1 MIKPKRFYV
10 QADLFELPKTR
21 RVGHYLS
28 GMIMPN
34 VSVFITWGII
44 TTLIQYLRGPLQS
57 SFLEMDRLMI
67 QFLFPVLIAYTGG
80 RLIENRAGVVAAVA
94 VIGMLT
100 ESEDPQILGAMVIG
114 PLIGWIVF
122 LFDKYVLPKVK
133 PGYEML
139 VRNFFGGNPS
149 CMLFGYLS
157 LVFIGPI
164 IEGITNQIGFFVGWL
179 IQRNLLLFTNLF
191 IEPLKVLFLNNTLNH
206 GILTPLGIEQ
216 AGDAGTSILFLIET
230 NPGPGLGVLLAFI
243 LFSRKELKA
252 TASGAFMIHL
262 FGGIH
267 EIYFPFVL
275 LNPLLFAAVI
285 LGGMSG
291 TLIFEMFQVGLK
303 VPASPGSIV
312 VILANAPQEMLL
324 GVASG
329 IAGSTLVSFIIAALV
344 IRKDQTKKEISE
356 KVTKVTE
363 IRTILFA
370 CDAGMGSSAMGAS
383 LMRQQLQ
390 ASGISIPVDYTSIYR
405 VNDDPHLLLITQNEL
420 KHLAEIQAPH
430 AQLVTIGNFLD
441 QEEYTKVITMLTDE
455 QENEMIPEAIG
466 KKLPYQ
472 KVIFLYADGVRGS
485 QTMAVQAFRNLA
497 EKQNIGVDVEKQPLE
512 QLIADQHNLYIVTEA
527 FAAENELPKGP
538 LLVVEH
544 LIATNKYEKLL
555 RGDLS
560 DVSNS

>member
-139 VRNFFGGNPS
+139 VRNFSAGILG
-149 CMLFGYLS
+149 MLFGYLS

-164 IEGITNQIGFFVGWL
+164 IAGITNQIGFFVGWL

-363 IRTILFA
+363 IRKILFA

-455 QENEMIPEAIG
+455 QENEMIPEVIG

>member
-57 SFLEMDRLMI
+57 SFIEMDRLMI

-139 VRNFFGGNPS
+139 VRNFSAGILG
-149 CMLFGYLS
+149 MLFGYLS

-164 IEGITNQIGFFVGWL
+164 IAGITNQIGFFVGWL

-363 IRTILFA
+363 IRKILFA

>member
-139 VRNFFGGNPS
+139 VRNFSAGILG
-149 CMLFGYLS
+149 MLFGYLS

-164 IEGITNQIGFFVGWL
+164 IAGITNQIGFFVGWL

-527 FAAENELPKGP
+527 FSAENELPKGP

>member
-139 VRNFFGGNPS
+139 VRNFSAGILG
-149 CMLFGYLS
+149 MLFGYLS
-157 LVFIGPI
+157 LVFIGPTI
-164 IEGITNQIGFFVGWL
+164 AGITNQIGFFVGWL

-441 QEEYTKVITMLTDE
+441 PEEYTKVITMLTDE

>member
-139 VRNFFGGNPS
+139 VRNFSAGILG
-149 CMLFGYLS
+149 MLFGYLS

-164 IEGITNQIGFFVGWL
+164 IAGITNQIGFFVGWL

-216 AGDAGTSILFLIET
+216 AGDAGTSILLLIET

-363 IRTILFA
+363 IRKILFA

-420 KHLAEIQAPH
+420 KHLAEVQAPH

>member
-139 VRNFFGGNPS
+139 VRNFSAGILG
-149 CMLFGYLS
+149 MLFGYLS

-164 IEGITNQIGFFVGWL
+164 IAGITNQIGFFVGWL

-497 EKQNIGVDVEKQPLE
+497 EKQNIGVEVEKQPLE

>member
-139 VRNFFGGNPS
+139 VRNFSAGILG
-149 CMLFGYLS
+149 MLFGYLS

-164 IEGITNQIGFFVGWL
+164 IAGITNQIGFFVGWL

-191 IEPLKVLFLNNTLNH
+191 LEPLKVLFLNNTLNH

>member
-67 QFLFPVLIAYTGG
+67 QFLFHVLIAYTGG
-80 RLIENRAGVVAAVA
+80 RLIENRAGVLAAVA

-139 VRNFFGGNPS
+139 VRNFSAGILG
-149 CMLFGYLS
+149 MLFGYLS

-164 IEGITNQIGFFVGWL
+164 IAGITNQIGFFVGWL

>member
-139 VRNFFGGNPS
+139 VRNFSAGILG
-149 CMLFGYLS
+149 MLFGYLS

-164 IEGITNQIGFFVGWL
+164 IAGITNQIGFFVGWL

-363 IRTILFA
+363 IRKILFA

-390 ASGISIPVDYTSIYR
+390 ESGISIPVDYTSIYR

-527 FAAENELPKGP
+527 FAAANELPKGP

>member
-34 VSVFITWGII
+34 ASVFITWGII

-139 VRNFFGGNPS
+139 VRNFSAGILG
-149 CMLFGYLS
+149 MLFGYLS

-164 IEGITNQIGFFVGWL
+164 IAGITNQIGFFVGWL

>member
-139 VRNFFGGNPS
+139 VRNFSAGILG
-149 CMLFGYLS
+149 MLFGYLS

-164 IEGITNQIGFFVGWL
+164 IAGITNQIGFFVGWL

-527 FAAENELPKGP
+527 FAAANELPKGP

>member
-139 VRNFFGGNPS
+139 VRNFSAGILG
-149 CMLFGYLS
+149 MLFGYLS

-164 IEGITNQIGFFVGWL
+164 IAGITNQIGFFVGWL

-243 LFSRKELKA
+243 LFSQKELKA

-363 IRTILFA
+363 IRKILFA

-390 ASGISIPVDYTSIYR
+390 ASGLSIPVDYTSIYR

>member
-67 QFLFPVLIAYTGG
+67 HFLFPVLIAYTGG

-139 VRNFFGGNPS
+139 VRNFSAGILG
-149 CMLFGYLS
+149 MLFGYLS

-164 IEGITNQIGFFVGWL
+164 IAGITNQIGFFVGWL

>member
-139 VRNFFGGNPS
+139 VRNFSAGILG
-149 CMLFGYLS
+149 MLFGYLS

-164 IEGITNQIGFFVGWL
+164 IAGITNQIGFFVGWL

-363 IRTILFA
+363 IRKILFA

-527 FAAENELPKGP
+527 VAAANELPKGP

>member
-139 VRNFFGGNPS
+139 VRNFSAGILG
-149 CMLFGYLS
+149 MLFGYLS

-164 IEGITNQIGFFVGWL
+164 IAGITNQIGLFVGWL

-363 IRTILFA
+363 IRKILFA

-527 FAAENELPKGP
+527 FAAANELPKGP

>member
-67 QFLFPVLIAYTGG
+67 HFLFPVLIAYTGG

-139 VRNFFGGNPS
+139 VRNFSAGILG
-149 CMLFGYLS
+149 MLFGYLS

-164 IEGITNQIGFFVGWL
+164 IAGITNQIGFFVGWL

-485 QTMAVQAFRNLA
+485 QTMAVQAFRDLA

>member
-139 VRNFFGGNPS
+139 VRNFSAGILG
-149 CMLFGYLS
+149 MLFGYLS

-164 IEGITNQIGFFVGWL
+164 IAGITNQIGFFVGWL

-303 VPASPGSIV
+303 VPTSPGSIV

>member
-80 RLIENRAGVVAAVA
+80 RLIENRAGVLAAVA

-139 VRNFFGGNPS
+139 VRNFSAGILG
-149 CMLFGYLS
+149 MLFGYLS

-164 IEGITNQIGFFVGWL
+164 IAGITNQIGFFVGWL

-243 LFSRKELKA
+243 LFSQKELKA

>member
-139 VRNFFGGNPS
+139 VRNFSAGILG
-149 CMLFGYLS
+149 MLFGYLS

-164 IEGITNQIGFFVGWL
+164 IAGITNQIGFFVGWL

-405 VNDDPHLLLITQNEL
+405 VNDDPHLLIITQNEL

>member
-139 VRNFFGGNPS
+139 VRNFSAGILG
-149 CMLFGYLS
+149 MLFGYLS

-164 IEGITNQIGFFVGWL
+164 IAGITNQIGFFVGWL

-216 AGDAGTSILFLIET
+216 AGDAGTSILLLIET

-363 IRTILFA
+363 IRKILFA

>member
-34 VSVFITWGII
+34 ASVFITWGII

-139 VRNFFGGNPS
+139 VRNFSAGILG
-149 CMLFGYLS
+149 MLFGYLS

-164 IEGITNQIGFFVGWL
+164 IAGITNQIGFFVGWL

-363 IRTILFA
+363 IRKILFA

-527 FAAENELPKGP
+527 FAAANELPKGP

>member
-100 ESEDPQILGAMVIG
+100 ESEDPQMLGAMVIG

-139 VRNFFGGNPS
+139 VRNFSAGILG
-149 CMLFGYLS
+149 MLFGYLS

-164 IEGITNQIGFFVGWL
+164 IAGITNQIGFFVGWL

-363 IRTILFA
+363 IRKILFA

-390 ASGISIPVDYTSIYR
+390 ESGISIPVDYTSIYR
-405 VNDDPHLLLITQNEL
+405 VNDDPHLLLITHNEL

>member
-139 VRNFFGGNPS
+139 VRNFSAGILG
-149 CMLFGYLS
+149 MLFGYLS

-164 IEGITNQIGFFVGWL
+164 IAGITNQIGFFVGWL

-291 TLIFEMFQVGLK
+291 TLVFEMFQVGLK

-455 QENEMIPEAIG
+455 QESEMIPEAIG

>member
-34 VSVFITWGII
+34 ASVFITWGII

-139 VRNFFGGNPS
+139 VRNFSAGILG
-149 CMLFGYLS
+149 MLFGYLS

-164 IEGITNQIGFFVGWL
+164 IAGITNQIGFFVGWL

-363 IRTILFA
+363 IRKILFA

-390 ASGISIPVDYTSIYR
+390 ESGISIPVDYTSIYR

-544 LIATNKYEKLL
+544 LIETNKYEKLL

>member
-139 VRNFFGGNPS
+139 VRNFSAGILG
-149 CMLFGYLS
+149 MLFGYLS

-164 IEGITNQIGFFVGWL
+164 IAGITNQIGFFVGWL

-390 ASGISIPVDYTSIYR
+390 ESGISIPVDYTSIYR

>member
-80 RLIENRAGVVAAVA
+80 RLIENRAGVLAAVA

-139 VRNFFGGNPS
+139 VRNFSAGILG
-149 CMLFGYLS
+149 MLFGYLS

-164 IEGITNQIGFFVGWL
+164 IAGITNQIGFFVGWL

-405 VNDDPHLLLITQNEL
+405 VNDDPHLLIITQNEL

-527 FAAENELPKGP
+527 FAAANELPKGP

>member
-80 RLIENRAGVVAAVA
+80 RLIENRAGVLAAVA

-139 VRNFFGGNPS
+139 VRNFSAGILG
-149 CMLFGYLS
+149 MLFGYLS

-164 IEGITNQIGFFVGWL
+164 IAGITNQIGFFVGWL

-243 LFSRKELKA
+243 LFSQKELKA

-303 VPASPGSIV
+303 VPTSPGSIV

>member
-80 RLIENRAGVVAAVA
+80 RLIENRAGVVAAVV

-139 VRNFFGGNPS
+139 VRNFSAGILG
-149 CMLFGYLS
+149 MLIGYLS

-164 IEGITNQIGFFVGWL
+164 IAGITNQIGFFVGWL

>member
-139 VRNFFGGNPS
+139 VRNFSAGILG
-149 CMLFGYLS
+149 MLFGYLS

-164 IEGITNQIGFFVGWL
+164 IAGITNQIGFFVGWL

-206 GILTPLGIEQ
+206 GMLTPLGIEQ

-344 IRKDQTKKEISE
+344 IRKGQTKKEISE

-420 KHLAEIQAPH
+420 KHLAETQAPH

-485 QTMAVQAFRNLA
+485 QTMAAQAFRNLA

>member
-57 SFLEMDRLMI
+57 SFIEMDRLMI

-139 VRNFFGGNPS
+139 VRNFSAGILG
-149 CMLFGYLS
+149 MLFGYLS

-164 IEGITNQIGFFVGWL
+164 IAGITNQIGFFVGWL

>member
-139 VRNFFGGNPS
+139 VRNFSAGILG
-149 CMLFGYLS
+149 MLFGYLS

-164 IEGITNQIGFFVGWL
+164 IAGITNQIGFFVGWL

-497 EKQNIGVDVEKQPLE
+497 EKQNIGVDVKKQPLE

-527 FAAENELPKGP
+527 FAAANELPKGP

>member
-139 VRNFFGGNPS
+139 VRNFSAGILG
-149 CMLFGYLS
+149 MLFGYLS
-157 LVFIGPI
+157 LAFIGPI
-164 IEGITNQIGFFVGWL
+164 IAGITNQIGFFVGWL

-363 IRTILFA
+363 IRKILFA

-390 ASGISIPVDYTSIYR
+390 ESGISIPVDYTSIYR

-527 FAAENELPKGP
+527 FAAANELPKGP

>member
-1 MIKPKRFYV
+1 
-10 QADLFELPKTR
+10 
-21 RVGHYLS
+21 
-28 GMIMPN
+28 
-34 VSVFITWGII
+34 
-44 TTLIQYLRGPLQS
+44 
-57 SFLEMDRLMI
+57 MI

-80 RLIENRAGVVAAVA
+80 RLIENRAGVLAAVA

-139 VRNFFGGNPS
+139 VRNFSAGILG
-149 CMLFGYLS
+149 MLFGYLS

-164 IEGITNQIGFFVGWL
+164 IAGITNQIGLFVGWL

-363 IRTILFA
+363 IRKILFA

-527 FAAENELPKGP
+527 FAAANELPKGP

>member
-34 VSVFITWGII
+34 ASVFITWGII

-139 VRNFFGGNPS
+139 VRNFSAGILG
-149 CMLFGYLS
+149 MLFGYLS

-164 IEGITNQIGFFVGWL
+164 IAGITNQIGFFVGWL

-363 IRTILFA
+363 IRKILFA

-390 ASGISIPVDYTSIYR
+390 ESGISIPVDYTSIYR

-527 FAAENELPKGP
+527 FAAANELPKGP

>member
-139 VRNFFGGNPS
+139 VRNFSAGILG
-149 CMLFGYLS
+149 MLFGYLS

-164 IEGITNQIGFFVGWL
+164 IAGITNQIGFFVGWL

-466 KKLPYQ
+466 KKLPYL

>member
-139 VRNFFGGNPS
+139 VRNFSAGILG
-149 CMLFGYLS
+149 MLFGYLS

-164 IEGITNQIGFFVGWL
+164 IAGITNQIGFFVGWL

-243 LFSRKELKA
+243 LFSQKELKA

-390 ASGISIPVDYTSIYR
+390 ESGISIPVDYTSIYR

>member
-139 VRNFFGGNPS
+139 VRNFSAGILG
-149 CMLFGYLS
+149 MLFGYLS

-164 IEGITNQIGFFVGWL
+164 IAGITNQIGFFVGWL

-455 QENEMIPEAIG
+455 QENEMIPEVIG

-527 FAAENELPKGP
+527 FAAANELPKGP